1 MSGGVKTIEVTAK
14 QADQRLDRWFKAEYP
29 GLSFGRL
36 SKLLRTGQVRLNGKR
51 AKPGDR
57 IEAGDM
63 IRVPPLDAER
73 EAGPQKK
80 NDYSGD
86 RLSADDKKFV
96 QGMVIHEDDD
106 LFVLNKPSGL
116 AVQGGTKTE
125 RHLDGL
131 LAGLVAKGDD
141 RPKLV
146 HRLDRDTSGILVVA
160 KTAASARALTKS
172 FRARDAVKTYWA
184 LTAGVPNPKEG
195 EIDAALAKLPGRGP
209 QGAHERVGVV
219 DRNHPDAKPART
231 AYEVLEQVGRRAAFV
246 ALQPLT
252 GRTHQLRAHMAMLEY
267 PIVGDGK
274 YGGQD
279 AMLDGFSKKLH
290 LHAREID
297 IAHPSGGRLHVKADL
312 TGHMKKTWAEVHF
325 STNHESPFA
334 EDHQAGNNTAKRRR

>member
-1 MSGGVKTIEVTAK
+1 MSGVQTIEVSAK
-14 QADQRLDRWFKAEYP
+14 DADQRLDRWFKDAYP

-57 IEAGDM
+57 IQTGDM
-63 IRVPPLDAER
+63 IRVPPLEAEKTAP
-73 EAGPQKK
+73 AGQQKK
-80 NDYSGD
+80 QTQE
-86 RLSADDKKFV
+86 RLSAKDRDYIRSL
-96 QGMVIHEDDD
+96 VIHEDDD

-116 AVQGGTKTE
+116 AVQGGTNTE

-131 LAGLVAKGDD
+131 LAGLVGSHEDK
-141 RPKLV
+141 PKLV

-160 KTAASARALTKS
+160 RTGAAARSLTQS

-184 LTAGVPNPKEG
+184 LVSGVPTPKEG

-219 DRNHPDAKPART
+219 DRDHPEAKPART
-231 AYEVLEQVGRRAAFV
+231 AYEVLEQMGRRAAFM

-252 GRTHQLRAHMAMLEY
+252 GRTHQLRAHMAQLGT

-274 YGGQD
+274 YGGAE
-279 AMLDGFSKKLH
+279 AMLEGVSKKLH

-297 IAHPSGGRLHVKADL
+297 IAHPKGGRLNVTADL
-312 TGHMKKTWAEVHF
+312 SGHMKKTWADLTF
-325 STNHESPFA
+325 LTNHPSPFA
-334 EDHQAGNNTAKRRR
+334 ADTGKRRKG

>member
-1 MSGGVKTIEVTAK
+1 MSGGVKIIQVTDK

-36 SKLLRTGQVRLNGKR
+36 SKLLRTGQVRVNGKR

-57 IEAGDM
+57 VEAGDL

-73 EAGPQKK
+73 ESVPKK
-80 NDYSGD
+80 SVDMAD
-86 RLSADDKKFV
+86 ARLSAKDKEYIRSL
-96 QGMVIHEDDD
+96 VIYEDDE

-131 LAGLVAKGDD
+131 LAGLVPKGGD

-146 HRLDRDTSGILVVA
+146 HRLDRDTSGVLVVA
-160 KTAASARALTKS
+160 KSAQSARALTHS
-172 FRARDAVKTYWA
+172 FRSRDAVKTYWA

-195 EIDAALAKLPGRGP
+195 EIDAALAKIPGRGP

-219 DRNHPDAKPART
+219 ERDHPDAKPART

-274 YGGQD
+274 YGGAD
-279 AMLDGFSKKLH
+279 AMLDGFVKKLH

-297 IAHPSGGRLHVKADL
+297 IAHPSGGRLKVVADL
-312 TGHMKKTWAEVHF
+312 SGHMKETWADVHF
-325 STNHESPFA
+325 STDHESPFGA
-334 EDHQAGNNTAKRRR
+334 DQQVGKRRKK